1 MFKLW
6 IIFVIKIFIDRK
18 NKLYKKYLK
27 IRLLYLYLKFKFY
40 RNKLNYFFR
49 ISKRMYYNDFF
60 NNNINNM
67 KNIWKGIRQIINF
80 NLKFFYVLIKIIK
93 DNIELVDG
101 KFIVDVFNDFFVNI
115 GSKLVNFILLVFKL
129 LFFYLFLQKFNS
141 FYFLLVI
148 FNEIE

>member
-129 LFFYLFLQKFNS
+129 LFFYLFSQKFNS